1 MGPYGVIGAGSFGT
15 AIADLI
21 SENGDVIIFSRRQD
35 QVNAI
40 NNDHRHLGVQ
50 LKSNV
55 KATSDI
61 REITDHCK
69 LIFPIVPSE
78 HFRAMMR
85 QVGKNLKPDHILI
98 HGTKGF
104 DILRLDNDQNRSL
117 RAEDVHTM
125 SDVML
130 QESVTLRVGCLS
142 GPNLSSEILEGQ
154 PAATVIASHFTEVIE
169 TGKKALR
176 SSRFQVYGSYSMRG
190 AELAGALKNL
200 IAIGAGIIAGKGLGH
215 NTRALLISRGL
226 IEMIYLGK
234 ALGGDARPFLG
245 TAGIGDLVATAASD
259 KSRNYTFG
267 YRLARG
273 ETFSHIQENMEELAE
288 GVRTLKMAMEISE
301 TYRLQAPITK
311 MLNRVVFNNFD
322 IDKAIRMLIEYP
334 YDVDVDF
341 I

>member
-21 SENGDVIIFSRRQD
+21 SENGEVLIYARKQD
-35 QVNAI
+35 LVDSI
-40 NNDHRHLGVQ
+40 NNTHQHFGVT

-55 KATSDI
+55 RATSDLQEVAAKC
-61 REITDHCK
+61 R
-69 LIFPIVPSE
+69 LIFPVVPSE
-78 HFRAMMR
+78 NFRAMMR
-85 QVGKNLKPDHILI
+85 IFGRYLKPYHILI

-104 DILRLDNDQNRSL
+104 DILHRDGNEKRPMSAD
-117 RAEDVHTM
+117 DVHTM
-125 SDVML
+125 SDVIL

-142 GPNLSSEILEGQ
+142 GPNLAGEILDGQ
-154 PAATVIASHFTEVIE
+154 PAATVIASNYTEVIE

-176 SSRFQVYGSYSMRG
+176 SSRFQVFGSYSMRG

-200 IAIGAGIIAGKGLGH
+200 IAIGAGIVGGKGFGH

-234 ALGGDARPFLG
+234 ALGGEPRPFLG
-245 TAGIGDLVATAASD
+245 TAGIGDLVATAAST
-259 KSRNYTFG
+259 KSRNYTLG
-267 YRLARG
+267 YRLAKG
-273 ETFSHIQENMEELAE
+273 ESLAQIQENMEELAE
-288 GVRTLKMAMEISE
+288 GVRTLKLAKEIAE
-301 TYRLQAPITK
+301 TYKVHAPITK
-311 MLNRVVFNNFD
+311 MLNRVVFHNFD
-322 IDKAIRMLIEYP
+322 IDKAIRLLIEYP